1 MDLEQRLTAQVADAG
16 SLSLRSYDRAE
27 AVLVM
32 AAELTAEQFVTGGW
46 DNADG
51 ARHGHRRRRRT
62 VLARAWFQEN
72 V

>member
-1 MDLEQRLTAQVADAG
+1 VQVADAELVTR
-16 SLSLRSYDRAE
+16 SLSPRPYDRAE

-62 VLARAWFQEN
+62 VLAGTHERS
-72 V
+72 